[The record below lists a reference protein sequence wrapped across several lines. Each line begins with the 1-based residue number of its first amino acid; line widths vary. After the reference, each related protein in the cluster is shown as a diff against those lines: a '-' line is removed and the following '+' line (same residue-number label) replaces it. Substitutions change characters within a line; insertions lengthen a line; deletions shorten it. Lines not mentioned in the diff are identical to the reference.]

1 MSDWRQDIINHHNL
15 DHQDD
20 PESLLLGKPATAD
33 ELSALEESVQRSLPE
48 EFHDLYSQYNG
59 YGTRSEEGSDW
70 FFVPLELLPEHVAG
84 IRHWFQGTHPE
95 LAARFVPFVDWG
107 NGDASGYLFSESGE
121 LEPGIYMFEHE
132 SYLFEEGQDPTDFLY
147 PVDED
152 LRSFLND

>member
-15 DHQDD
+15 DHEDQ
-20 PESLLLGKPATAD
+20 PESLFLGEPANAE
-33 ELSALEESVQRSLPE
+33 ELRAFEKSVHRRLPE

-59 YGTRSEEGSDW
+59 YGTVSEHGTDW
-70 FFVPLELLPEHVAG
+70 FFVPLEMLPEHVSG
-84 IRHWFQGTHPE
+84 IRDWFQGTHPE

-121 LEPGIYMFEHE
+121 MEPGIYMFESE
-132 SYLFEEGQDPTDFLY
+132 SYLFEAEQDWTEFLY